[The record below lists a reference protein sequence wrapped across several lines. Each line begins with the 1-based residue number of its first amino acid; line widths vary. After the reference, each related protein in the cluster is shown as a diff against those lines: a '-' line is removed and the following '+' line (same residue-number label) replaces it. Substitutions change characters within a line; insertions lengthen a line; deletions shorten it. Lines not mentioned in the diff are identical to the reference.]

1 MRYNSGSTKKRASE
15 CPPNFF
21 FFSPC
26 FWPQLSPCREIPP
39 APPNVC
45 KARLWASSDRARFI
59 FESDRPLNYRI
70 LGLQNPPRIAL
81 DLAIKDGDDVLARA
95 VQSSIT
101 DAPYLADFRASRYNP
116 DTLRFVFALN
126 GDVRHET
133 WRVAPVEKYGDRLVL
148 DIHPVGGPDPLLALL
163 LELEEK
169 ERAAP
174 DGDEFIVVLDPGH
187 GGEDPGAI
195 GHSGQLEKDL
205 VLQIAKRLRDE
216 INTRPG
222 MRALLTRDRDKFIP
236 LAQRVEI
243 AHQLGADAFLSI
255 HADSVESPKPM
266 GSSVYVLS
274 TKGASSKLARRL
286 AKTANLSD
294 LIGGEAQRRHRPGGR
309 ALPAPNHPRRKG
321 TGLAGAG
328 NHAAAQCRPN
338 QQSAWRREN
347 SFGGVCGVKVPL
359 HSLGAAGNRL
369 HQQPA
374 GGEKTAERRLSKKNG
389 RRRGRRAAGIRRS
402 VSCRRIRNA
411 VTRGFQAKPALTT
424 RPAPL

>member
-1 MRYNSGSTKKRASE
+1 MPAKLSFLLALLLAATFPLPGNSASAAE
-15 CPPNFF
+15 C
-21 FFSPC
+21 
-26 FWPQLSPCREIPP
+26 
-39 APPNVC
+39 C

-70 LGLQNPPRIAL
+70 LGLQNPPRIVL
-81 DLAIKDGDDVLARA
+81 DLSTKDGDNTLARV
-95 VQSSIT
+95 VQT
-101 DAPYLADFRASRYNP
+101 PVTNAPYLADFRASRYNP
-116 DTLRFVFALN
+116 NTLRFVFALN
-126 GDVRHET
+126 GDVRHEA

-169 ERAAP
+169 ELAVP

-187 GGEDPGAI
+187 GGEDPGAVSR
-195 GHSGQLEKDL
+195 SGRLEKDL

-294 LIGGEAQRRHRPGGR
+294 LIGGEANAAIAPDDELSLRQITRDGKEKASRGLGTILLRNVATVNDLHGGAKIHSAGFAVLKSPSIPSALLETAFISNPQDEKKLLNEDFQR
-309 ALPAPNHPRRKG
+309 KM
-321 TGLAGAG
+321 
-328 NHAAAQCRPN
+328 AAAVANALQEYGD
-338 QQSAWRREN
+338 QFHVAESAT
-347 SFGGVCGVKVPL
+347 
-359 HSLGAAGNRL
+359 
-369 HQQPA
+369 Q
-374 GGEKTAERRLSKKNG
+374 
-389 RRRGRRAAGIRRS
+389 
-402 VSCRRIRNA
+402 
-411 VTRGFQAKPALTT
+411 
-424 RPAPL
+424 

>member
-1 MRYNSGSTKKRASE
+1 MPAKLSFLLALLLAATFPLPGNSASAAE
-15 CPPNFF
+15 C
-21 FFSPC
+21 
-26 FWPQLSPCREIPP
+26 
-39 APPNVC
+39 C

-101 DAPYLADFRASRYNP
+101 DAPYLAGFRASRYNP
-116 DTLRFVFALN
+116 NTLRFVFALN

-169 ERAAP
+169 ERAIP
-174 DGDEFIVVLDPGH
+174 DGEEFIVVLDPGH

-205 VLQIAKRLRDE
+205 VLKIAKRLRDE
-216 INTRPG
+216 INARPG

-243 AHQLGADAFLSI
+243 AHQLGADVFLSI

-294 LIGGEAQRRHRPGGR
+294 LIGGEANAAIAPEDERSLRQITRDGKEQASRGLGTMLLRHVAQINNLHGGAKIHSAGFAVLKSPSIPS
-309 ALPAPNHPRRKG
+309 ALLETAFISNPQEEKKLLNDGFQSKM
-321 TGLAGAG
+321 
-328 NHAAAQCRPN
+328 AAAVADALQEYGD
-338 QQSAWRREN
+338 QFHVAESA
-347 SFGGVCGVKVPL
+347 S
-359 HSLGAAGNRL
+359 
-369 HQQPA
+369 Q
-374 GGEKTAERRLSKKNG
+374 
-389 RRRGRRAAGIRRS
+389 
-402 VSCRRIRNA
+402 
-411 VTRGFQAKPALTT
+411 
-424 RPAPL
+424 